1 MAAPGSSS
9 ESLAGPAFYLM
20 PVATE
25 SLGMRGRTSDLLICK
40 AASKMLQWQTE
51 RGRTRDAGE
60 ERGMERIAESRSQPG
75 RSFAVLGL
83 LVGIC
88 LFFPPPAFPADSRE
102 PVRIAGSAWVGDAPT
117 WVAERLGLF
126 NRESSDQVP
135 PIELKL
141 HGSGLE
147 ALQELLAGGADFALS
162 ATTPTALA
170 LAGALDGEQAAPASI
185 VVLASIALSNQ
196 SHLVISPARN
206 DLNAPADLAGRRIG
220 VMMGT
225 SSHYGWTQFSAFHG
239 LDDAGVELVDTRVSD
254 MAGALASGR
263 IDAAVIWQPWDLVL
277 KDLLEEPVVEF
288 PMRMLYT
295 INWLLLADRDFVANR
310 PDVAQRV
317 LRAYIDAIEFIQT
330 HPDRALE
337 LHASAID
344 IDPTALAPQAAH
356 MLWRVGMN
364 WSVIVNLGA
373 QFEWLA
379 TWPQL
384 AGFAAPEPQ
393 EYLYGEALKQVAPE
407 LVSLPDYLLIGPT
420 P

>member
-1 MAAPGSSS
+1 
-9 ESLAGPAFYLM
+9 
-20 PVATE
+20 
-25 SLGMRGRTSDLLICK
+25 
-40 AASKMLQWQTE
+40 
-51 RGRTRDAGE
+51 
-60 ERGMERIAESRSQPG
+60 MERIAESRSQPG
-75 RSFAVLGL
+75 RPFAVLGL
-83 LVGIC
+83 LLGIC
-88 LFFPPPAFPADSRE
+88 LFFPLPAYSADSRD

-126 NRESSDQVP
+126 ERDSAGRSR
-135 PIELKL
+135 PIAVQLN
-141 HGSGLE
+141 GSGLE
-147 ALQELLAGGADFALS
+147 ALHALLAGEADFALA

-170 LAGALDGEQAAPASI
+170 LAGALDGQQDAPASI

-206 DLNAPADLAGRRIG
+206 ELNAPADLAGRRVG

-225 SSHYGWTQFSAFHG
+225 SSHYGWTRFSAFHG
-239 LDDAGVELVDTRVSD
+239 LDDAGIELVDIQVSD

-263 IDAAVIWQPWDLVL
+263 IDAAVLWQPWDLVL
-277 KDLLEEPVVEF
+277 TNLLDEPVIEF
-288 PMRMLYT
+288 PMRLLYT
-295 INWLLLADRDFVANR
+295 INWLLLGDRDFVTSH
-310 PDVAQRV
+310 PEITERV
-317 LRAYIDAIEFIQT
+317 LRAYIDAIDFIHT
-330 HPDRALE
+330 NPDRALE
-337 LHASAID
+337 LHASVID
-344 IDPTALAPQAAH
+344 VDAAALAPQAAR

-393 EYLYGEALKQVAPE
+393 EYLYGEALRQVAPE
-407 LVSLPDYLLIGPT
+407 LVTLPDYLLVGPA